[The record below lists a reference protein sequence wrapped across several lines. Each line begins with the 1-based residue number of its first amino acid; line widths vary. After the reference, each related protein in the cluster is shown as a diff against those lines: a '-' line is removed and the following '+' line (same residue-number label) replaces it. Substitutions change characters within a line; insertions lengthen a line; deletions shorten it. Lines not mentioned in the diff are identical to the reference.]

1 MIGYEELVDLEVSGT
16 TEARDAFFADIG
28 VSVEDLLKMGHEMTM
43 LRLQGIPEGATLT
56 AQDIELAML
65 STFLFGWELAWRM
78 RDTLETS

>member
-16 TEARDAFFADIG
+16 PEQRDAFFADIG
-28 VSVEDLLKMGHEMTM
+28 VNVDDLLKMGHEMTM

-65 STFLFGWELAWRM
+65 STFLFGIELAWRL
-78 RDTLETS
+78 RDQIDA